1 MRQLL
6 AVNDSSIGLR
16 MLDDMAAALIN
27 EQDRAAATLKT
38 RVQILPLPSRQAST
52 VVALPHSDFTDATVP
67 AAGPAAVPQKRASLG
82 TPAKGSKAKNPRSS
96 TWSST
101 ETTPPTLD
109 FELSPDTPA
118 TVRQAI
124 ETIYAKAV
132 AAKRAPYKLAYP
144 WGCGTILRTIQ
155 ESTWRIDASGM
166 RSARRSSSVRCTHH
180 WPRPRRRG
188 RGRGRGRGSD
198 ASV

>member
-118 TVRQAI
+118 TS
-124 ETIYAKAV
+124 
-132 AAKRAPYKLAYP
+132 AA
-144 WGCGTILRTIQ
+144 LR
-155 ESTWRIDASGM
+155 DAFAEDDKENGEEEDDTAQK
-166 RSARRSSSVRCTHH
+166 SADEEEDEV
-180 WPRPRRRG
+180 
-188 RGRGRGRGSD
+188 
-198 ASV
+198 

>member
-132 AAKRAPYKLAYP
+132 AELLADTKAKDAAKSAA
-144 WGCGTILRTIQ
+144 LR
-155 ESTWRIDASGM
+155 DAFAEDDKENGEEEDDTAQK
-166 RSARRSSSVRCTHH
+166 SADEEEDEV
-180 WPRPRRRG
+180 
-188 RGRGRGRGSD
+188 
-198 ASV
+198 